1 MARTAVRRVNS
12 RTDRNKYISVPESDV
27 RKRAVA
33 KRDVLNRKKASYA
46 GTAVSSRTL
55 RNRQRALSL
64 SRGYVVFLVLICAAT
79 VFMCVNYLRLKATI
93 TTQQS
98 NNETLASELSSMKA
112 ENDALYDSVMGSLDL
127 ESIKETAIN
136 QYGMHY
142 ATQDQI
148 IWYNADNSGYARQYQ
163 KVPSD

>member
-33 KRDVLNRKKASYA
+33 KKDVLNRKKASYA

-55 RNRQRALSL
+55 RNRQRALSM

-98 NNETLASELSSMKA
+98 NNETLASELSSIKA

-127 ESIKETAIN
+127 EGIKETAIN
-136 QYGMHY
+136 KYGMHY